1 MIVTTCALKAF
12 LDLQNLDLN
21 EVCNRLSSLGLEIES
36 TYKISVPS
44 KVVVGKI
51 IRRKAHPNAER
62 LSICD
67 VDIGSEVLQIVCG
80 ARNARID
87 LYVAVA
93 LIGASL
99 PPKGDSK
106 LPFNIVKS
114 TIRDIES
121 SGMLCSSEELGL
133 PVLGEGIM
141 ELDSSIGELVLG
153 KELKEYAVFNQD
165 VIELGITPNRGD
177 CLYVLGVAREIASS
191 FNLILKSLPAGD
203 NSLAIG
209 VGRILQLLSH
219 GELDANL
226 MYKIVEIKDMFLPL
240 AIALSLGIAKRYKKE
255 KIENF
260 LEYATYMSGVIF
272 NAYPLDDREISLNGE
287 TVKLDIRR
295 DELGLESVYSIVK
308 KGDNEEVTK
317 LSTIGAKRYEVTP
330 NDYPRTFVIE
340 ASHIHPDT
348 ISNEIFKAKDKL
360 AQDKDVT
367 YLSTRGSNSSLEL
380 GMGFL
385 CMLFDSLDDVVVY
398 SGEQKIMHKLEP
410 LNIDMTFS
418 YISKVIGNDISNDE
432 IAIILKRLNFLLKTT
447 CDEDY
452 FILTPPIYRFDIVN
466 RQDVAEEILR
476 CTGIQNIK
484 SKPLLIEQTL
494 NSSLA
499 YDKHKLTKDIRTKA
513 LALGFYECLHYV
525 FSSSQKLLELGFK
538 PLSQDKALLNPIT
551 KDLDT
556 LRPSLIPN
564 ILESMQRN
572 KNLGYKSVS
581 FFEIGTVY
589 DEQRNPSLNIAFGVC
604 GDRLSP
610 SYPNPKGSL
619 WEFYGFARALTKVI
633 DNFELIN
640 LSDDLEENVS
650 NGLYHPYQ
658 SAFVY
663 KDGIRLGIIS
673 KLNPKVCTMYDLENV
688 FWAELDME
696 LVLKAKLKKL
706 EKKAKPYSTFQ
717 ASRRDLTVLINSRI
731 PFSRIKASLQ
741 KESLDSIVGFYPLDV
756 YKEDKHMHAL
766 TIRFILQSSEKTLL
780 QEDIEESISK
790 VLKILE
796 SNFDARLK

>member
-12 LDLQNLDLN
+12 LDIQNLDLE

-36 TYKISVPS
+36 THKISVPS

-51 IRRKAHPNAER
+51 VRRKAHPNAER

-67 VDIGSEVLQIVCG
+67 VDIGEEILQIVCG
-80 ARNARID
+80 ARNARTD
-87 LYVAVA
+87 LFVAVA

-99 PPKGDSK
+99 PPKGEST

-121 SGMLCSSEELGL
+121 YGMLCSSEELGL

-219 GELDANL
+219 GELDASL

-240 AIALSLGIAKRYKKE
+240 VIALSLGIAKRYKQE

-260 LEYATYMSGVIF
+260 LEYATYMSGVVF
-272 NAYPLDDREISLNGE
+272 NAYPLDDKEISASGD

-308 KGDNEEVTK
+308 KGDVENVNK
-317 LSTIGAKRYEVTP
+317 LSTIGVKRYEVAP

-348 ISNEIFKAKDKL
+348 ISNEIYKVKDKV

-367 YLSTRGSNSSLEL
+367 YLSTRGSNSNLEV

-385 CMLFDSLDDVVVY
+385 CTLFDSLEDVVVY

-418 YISKVIGNDISNDE
+418 YISKVIGNHISNDE

-476 CTGIQNIK
+476 CMGVQNIH
-484 SKPLLIEQTL
+484 SKPLLIAQTL
-494 NSSLA
+494 NTSPA
-499 YDKHKLTKDIRTKA
+499 YTKHKLTRDIRVKA
-513 LALGFYECLHYV
+513 LSQGFYECLHYV
-525 FSSSQKLLELGFK
+525 FASSQRLLDLGFK
-538 PLSQDKALLNPIT
+538 PLDEDKALLNPIT

-556 LRPSLIPN
+556 LRPSLMPN
-564 ILESMQRN
+564 ILESMERN

-589 DEQRNPSLNIAFGVC
+589 NEKREASLKIAFGVC
-604 GDRLSP
+604 GDKLVP
-610 SYPNPKGSL
+610 SYPNPKGRE
-619 WEFYGFARALTKVI
+619 WEFYSFCECLSKVV
-633 DNFELIN
+633 DNFRLV
-640 LSDDLEENVS
+640 NVS
-650 NGLYHPYQ
+650 DAKEEIANSLYHPYQ
-658 SAFVY
+658 SAFAY
-663 KDGIRLGIIS
+663 QDEHKLGLVS
-673 KLNPKVCTMYDLENV
+673 KLNPKVCAMYGLENV
-688 FWAELDME
+688 FYAEFDMD
-696 LVLKAKLKKL
+696 LILKGRLAKL
-706 EKKAKPYSTFQ
+706 EHKARTYSAFQ
-717 ASRRDLTVLINSRI
+717 ASRRDLTVLIDSKI
-731 PFSRIKASLQ
+731 PFSSIRDGLQ
-741 KESLDSIVGFYPLDV
+741 KAGLDSIVGFYPLDV
-756 YKEDKHMHAL
+756 YKESEDLHAL
-766 TIRFILQSSEKTLL
+766 TIRFILQSSSKTLA
-780 QEDIEESISK
+780 QEDIEEDIAK
-790 VLKILE
+790 VLKLLE